1 MKKLFL
7 NFGNIFS
14 GDFRPQ
20 DWFFDTPRRALR
32 EAYRATK
39 TIETIQN
46 DYIRYSTTSNE
57 YTKSLETVTFYVDS
71 ELNQYYFLVKLRLLE
86 FQATQK
92 IFSFFSVLPNTN
104 VTLDDQLKKLIFIE
118 KIQNNFGGWKKNSFI
133 ESTSV
138 SEGLFRPMT
147 KDFNTDK
154 NSFLVKSNQRTLF
167 NDFQNFIKSSATDTS
182 ISAKPKS
189 KQKLAFEKTGI
200 IPRSIPKAL
209 DRLRRELLP
218 THESYMIQ
226 EFRVARYQTLSSLK
240 YVLTLFFLPAFIHF
254 VSKLLFVNNFA
265 EYLWNIQQNEI
276 FLNHSQEERALTEL
290 ETFQEKLFF
299 ETLIGE
305 APELTPAKLNER
317 IQMRALD
324 IAKDSNQESIDS
336 IANLFADFLAVISV
350 ILFFQIGKNQLA
362 VVKSFFD
369 EFLYSL
375 SDSVKAF
382 LIILFTDMFVGFHSP
397 HGWEII
403 IEALLNHLGLPESKQ
418 FILLFIATFPV
429 ILDTVFKYWIF
440 RYLNQISPSTVAT
453 YRSMNE

>member
-1 MKKLFL
+1 MKGLLF
-7 NFGNIFS
+7 NFWNSFPIVIRF
-14 GDFRPQ
+14 Q
-20 DWFFDTPRRALR
+20 EWFLDTPYRALR
-32 EAYRATK
+32 EAYQAIK

-46 DYIRYSTTSNE
+46 DYVRYSITSNE
-57 YTKSLETVTFYVDS
+57 YTKSLDTVTFYVDS
-71 ELNQYYFLVKLRLLE
+71 ELNQYYYLSRLRLLE
-86 FQATQK
+86 YK
-92 IFSFFSVLPNTN
+92 ISQRVFTFLPKKTIFFN
-104 VTLDDQLKKLIFIE
+104 DQLKKLVSIE
-118 KIQNNFGGWKKNSFI
+118 KVLNNYPDWKKRTIMDSSLSEFNNFTKKPSK
-133 ESTSV
+133 
-138 SEGLFRPMT
+138 T
-147 KDFNTDK
+147 KDSSSSSETTFLTSFSKFKPFSTIAFD
-154 NSFLVKSNQRTLF
+154 NSSFT
-167 NDFQNFIKSSATDTS
+167 
-182 ISAKPKS
+182 KPKP

-218 THESYMIQ
+218 TNESFMLQ
-226 EFRVARYQTLSSLK
+226 EFRVARYQTISSLR
-240 YVLTLFFLPAFIHF
+240 YVLTLLFLPWVIHVASKFFL
-254 VSKLLFVNNFA
+254 VNNFA

-276 FLNHSQEERALTEL
+276 FLNSSQEERALNEL

-305 APELTPAKLNER
+305 APELTAPKLNEK
-317 IQMRALD
+317 IQVYALE
-324 IAKDSNQESIDS
+324 IAKESNQESIDS
-336 IANLFADFLAVISV
+336 IANLFADFIAVFSLLIV
-350 ILFFQIGKNQLA
+350 FKLGKNQIA

-397 HGWEII
+397 HGWEIV
-403 IEALLNHLGLPESKQ
+403 IEGLLNHLGLPESKQ